1 MILVNRLFFFIVALF
16 FLSCIH
22 NKHTYKIN
30 GYAQG
35 TTYHIKY
42 HHNTNQIDKADV
54 DSLLNII
61 DMSMSAYVEQSII
74 SLLNNGNNIFLDS
87 LIQKVIKKSIEICHE
102 TDGMFDITVA
112 PLVEYWGFGPDK
124 LKSKRSQ
131 KLDSSLY
138 VLGCDKISIQNNKI
152 VKSDSVLIDLNGI
165 AQGFSVDYIADYF
178 YNHNGIDDFMIELGG
193 EICCVGDNLGKG
205 WRIGIDKP
213 TDKREDFAFVLN
225 LNDISLATSG
235 SYRNYYYLDSV
246 RINHTINPKTL
257 APTQN
262 KLISA
267 TILYSDC
274 MSADAYATACMS
286 LGFLN
291 AKEFLNKKDI
301 SGCLI
306 YVENQDTLSYFSSDF
321 SSFLHRSPG
330 SAPQ

>member
-1 MILVNRLFFFIVALF
+1 MTLVNRFFFFIVGLL
-16 FLSCIH
+16 FLSCVQ

-35 TTYHIKY
+35 TSYNIKY
-42 HHNTNQIDKADV
+42 HHTQQIDKKDV
-54 DSLLNII
+54 DSLLSII
-61 DMSMSAYVEQSII
+61 DMSMSTYVEESII
-74 SLLNNGNNIFLDS
+74 SLLNNGHDVLLDS
-87 LIQKVIKKSIEICHE
+87 LIEKVIKKAIEICHE
-102 TDGMFDITVA
+102 TNGMFDVTVA
-112 PLVEYWGFGPDK
+112 PLVEYWGFGPNQ
-124 LKSKRSQ
+124 LKSKASTE
-131 KLDSSLY
+131 LDSSLY
-138 VLGCDKISIQNNKI
+138 ILGCDQISIKNNKI

-165 AQGFSVDYIADYF
+165 AQGFSVDYLSDYF
-178 YNHNGIDDFMIELGG
+178 YNQNAINDFMIELGG
-193 EICCVGDNLGKG
+193 EVRCVGDNLGKG
-205 WRIGIDKP
+205 WRIGVDKP
-213 TDKREDFAFVLN
+213 TDKRSEFSFVLN

-235 SYRNYYYLDSV
+235 SYRNYYYLDSI

-257 APTQN
+257 SPTQN

-286 LGFLN
+286 LGFFN
-291 AKEFLNKKDI
+291 AKDFLNKKDI

-321 SSFLHRSPG
+321 ASFLHRSPG